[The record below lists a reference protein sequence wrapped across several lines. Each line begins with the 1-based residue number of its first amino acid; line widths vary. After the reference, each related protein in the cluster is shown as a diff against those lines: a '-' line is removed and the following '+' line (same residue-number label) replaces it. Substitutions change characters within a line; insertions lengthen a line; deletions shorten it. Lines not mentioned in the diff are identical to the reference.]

1 MIAIGQWGA
10 AAMKLSADARDSLS
24 LILVVGLLFAF
35 ISFGHRF
42 LPDDRHA
49 LWKNIYFWS
58 SDTESSDSVF
68 FALFVMVANAVNN
81 AAGRPPRSGLAGLV
95 LIAGLTGILVISG
108 LFASRLPRIG
118 ALDSV
123 MAAIFGLTAASFLTN
138 GAPVQVWR
146 DLFARGLDYAGRF
159 FPLAGTMVCV
169 LMLGF
174 WVWELDQRWRAHNYA
189 CIVDLACFS
198 LGAAAALVGGKRRL
212 AAPKLVMT

>member
-1 MIAIGQWGA
+1 MIAIGQWCA
-10 AAMKLSADARDSLS
+10 AVMKLSADARDSLS

-68 FALFVMVANAVNN
+68 FALFVIVANAVNN

-108 LFASRLPRIG
+108 LFASRLPRIRSARQRDG
-118 ALDSV
+118 GNRRPHGREFFDQRRTGP
-123 MAAIFGLTAASFLTN
+123 GLARSLRARPRLCRSFLPLGRDHGLRIDARVLGM
-138 GAPVQVWR
+138 GARPA
-146 DLFARGLDYAGRF
+146 LAR
-159 FPLAGTMVCV
+159 P
-169 LMLGF
+169 
-174 WVWELDQRWRAHNYA
+174 
-189 CIVDLACFS
+189 
-198 LGAAAALVGGKRRL
+198 
-212 AAPKLVMT
+212 